1 MRYVDELREPERVRA
16 LVERIARAQTRPWS
30 IMEVCGGQTH
40 TIVRHG
46 LDQLLPKGL
55 ELIHGPGCP
64 VCVTPT
70 AVLDRAVA
78 LALRPDVVLTTF
90 GDMLRVPGSAS
101 DLASARARGGDV
113 RVLYS
118 PLDAVALAEGAPD
131 KQIVVLAVGFETT
144 APATAMVL
152 LEAERRG
159 LDNLSALVA
168 HVRVPPA
175 LVALLSGPER
185 AAVDGLLAAGHVCT
199 VMGLSEYEPL
209 ARELGLPI
217 VVTGFEPVDLLQG
230 IAACVDELEA
240 GRVRL
245 VNQYERAVRAEGN
258 VAARRAVESVF
269 EVTSQE
275 WRGLGVIPDSGL
287 RLRPRYERFDATRRF
302 DMTEPS
308 IERQTNDRSV
318 VDGSAVRDGL
328 RDGLRDCKAGLVLA
342 GRLKPPACP
351 AFGTACTPERPLGAP
366 MVSPEGAC
374 AAYYRHGRRS

>member
-1 MRYVDELREPERVRA
+1 VRYVDELRDPALVRA
-16 LVERIARAQTRPWS
+16 LVERVARAMTRPWS

-46 LDQLLPKGL
+46 LDQLLPEGL

-64 VCVTPT
+64 VCVTPA

-78 LALRPDVVLTTF
+78 LAARPEVVLTTF
-90 GDMLRVPGSAS
+90 GDMLRVPGTSS

-118 PLDAVALAEGAPD
+118 PLDAVALAEERPD

-185 AAVDGLLAAGHVCT
+185 AKVDGLLAAGHVCT

-209 ARELGLPI
+209 VGRLGVPI
-217 VVTGFEPVDLLQG
+217 VVTGFEPVDLLGG

-245 VNQYERAVRAEGN
+245 VNQYERAVRSEGN
-258 VAARRAVESVF
+258 VAARQAVERVF
-269 EVTSQE
+269 EVISQE
-275 WRGLGVIPDSGL
+275 WRGLGVIADSGL
-287 RLRPRYERFDATRRF
+287 GLRPRYERFDARRRF
-302 DMTEPS
+302 EMLETK
-308 IERQTNDRSV
+308 TNDRSV
-318 VDGSAVRDGL
+318 VRDGGA
-328 RDGLRDCKAGLVLA
+328 RDPGECKAGLVLA

-351 AFGTACTPERPLGAP
+351 AFGAACTPERPLGAP